1 MFAEQPPGLG
11 SLWYG
16 TAPVSGCSQSALHA
30 GGWSWAL
37 SLEQSHEDVQQ
48 CGPTGP
54 ESVSTTVLGR
64 CMRRGGKALPENNF
78 HSNDGNAVTQVKGI
92 DLRHETPL
100 ARIQATGCFPRNLLS
115 PSTQPSCPS
124 CSRLPGFLLGKGR
137 RAALPFSPSAP
148 IKTVQQPQSPTR
160 ESFDSRN

>member
-16 TAPVSGCSQSALHA
+16 TAPVSGCSQSALRA
-30 GGWSWAL
+30 GGWSWAM

-48 CGPTGP
+48 CRPTGP

-64 CMRRGGKALPENNF
+64 WMRRGGKALPENNF

-100 ARIQATGCFPRNLLS
+100 AVSPETSSPPAPSPLVLPALVCQAFFWGKADEQRCLSLLQLLS
-115 PSTQPSCPS
+115 KQCN
-124 CSRLPGFLLGKGR
+124 
-137 RAALPFSPSAP
+137 SPSHQLESLLTAA
-148 IKTVQQPQSPTR
+148 IKQL
-160 ESFDSRN
+160 N